1 MTKVIPAFT
10 TMLAISTLAFSC
22 AGRKV
27 VESEAVN
34 TRTEQT
40 RNDSCAKL
48 KLKKKTDLKLYKS
61 ENINTKKRYSFNFLD
76 LNIKEAVLE
85 VATTSKTPIILDE
98 NVTGVVTANI
108 SNMNIIEIMAVLTS
122 IGPYDFIFKD
132 NSIYIGVADQKAVSY
147 WKLVQYFDYKTSFM
161 NPSQLVNLL
170 DPFMKNYIT
179 FDDTSRIIHITA
191 TGKFLKQIVTTLDLM
206 DSPQK
211 QILLSVTVSE
221 IDEAGRDEIGRIFQ
235 SKSAM
240 NLKVNPFLNLEKV
253 QSWKTSGLPSTT
265 LFPATQADG
274 LLASLAA
281 LSERGL
287 ARIKSQPRIVI
298 NEGVRAQFS
307 SSKKHLLRGVNG
319 YIDPKIQYLES
330 GVSLNVVP
338 QIVNENEILLV
349 ISDSMVSTF
358 NEEKE
363 EIDEHKISTIV
374 RVKDGDALVFGGMLT
389 EGKVSSVTR
398 VPLLSSLPLIG
409 WFFQNRTESTATKE
423 IVFAIK
429 SEIICKEQKQL

>member
-1 MTKVIPAFT
+1 
-10 TMLAISTLAFSC
+10 
-22 AGRKV
+22 
-27 VESEAVN
+27 
-34 TRTEQT
+34 
-40 RNDSCAKL
+40 
-48 KLKKKTDLKLYKS
+48 
-61 ENINTKKRYSFNFLD
+61 
-76 LNIKEAVLE
+76 
-85 VATTSKTPIILDE
+85 
-98 NVTGVVTANI
+98 
-108 SNMNIIEIMAVLTS
+108 
-122 IGPYDFIFKD
+122 
-132 NSIYIGVADQKAVSY
+132 
-147 WKLVQYFDYKTSFM
+147 
-161 NPSQLVNLL
+161 
-170 DPFMKNYIT
+170 MKNYIT